1 MTLISQDDH
10 RIVGAWAACEE
21 HNHHQ
26 TTKRNSA
33 KDDISHTD
41 LQLKFFFHH
50 EISMPIYDI
59 IGKFFFIESF
69 SVV

>member
-10 RIVGAWAACEE
+10 PPVGAWAACEE

-33 KDDISHTD
+33 KDDIR
-41 LQLKFFFHH
+41 
-50 EISMPIYDI
+50 
-59 IGKFFFIESF
+59 ESSF
-69 SVV
+69 KNN

>member
-41 LQLKFFFHH
+41 LQLKFFF
-50 EISMPIYDI
+50 IM
-59 IGKFFFIESF
+59 K
-69 SVV
+69 